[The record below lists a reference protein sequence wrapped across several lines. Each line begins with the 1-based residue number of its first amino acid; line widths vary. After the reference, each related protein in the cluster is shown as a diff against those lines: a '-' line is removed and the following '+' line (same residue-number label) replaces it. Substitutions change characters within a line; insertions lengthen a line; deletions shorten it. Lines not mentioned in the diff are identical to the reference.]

1 MARLPFKRK
10 PAPSPP
16 EVVEQLSPMGD
27 TEKPVRPP
35 ESPPKGRE
43 AAPRPDPPFTADER
57 IERGL
62 LAVASF
68 NGNTRKAAE
77 FLASDDLV
85 IPHQT
90 LWNWAN
96 NVHLARYEDIRAER
110 LPRVQAAAA
119 ERHLELLDR
128 NMDLEGKLLDDL
140 DGKRHEL
147 AARDL
152 STAARNTAVGTGI
165 HSQNHLLYSGQ
176 PTEIHKHRGAT
187 ELLRALKVRAP
198 GLFIEGTVVSEETL
212 PPYTPEEEDGAA

>member
-1 MARLPFKRK
+1 VATKGT
-10 PAPSPP
+10 A
-16 EVVEQLSPMGD
+16 
-27 TEKPVRPP
+27 KPVRAA
-35 ESPPKGRE
+35 ESAPKGKE
-43 AAPRPDPPFTADER
+43 TVVRPDPPFTADER

-62 LAVASF
+62 LAVAAL
-68 NGNTRKAAE
+68 NGNTRKASE
-77 FLASDDLV
+77 FLAGDDLE
-85 IPHQT
+85 ISHQT

-96 NVHLARYEDIRAER
+96 KVHVDRYDAIRAER

-147 AARDL
+147 PARDL
-152 STAARNTAVGTGI
+152 STAARNAAVGTGI

-176 PTEIHKHRGAT
+176 PTEIHKHRDAT

-212 PPYTPEEEDGAA
+212 SPYAPEAADEAPSP

>member
-1 MARLPFKRK
+1 LSSNWVQIYPQRNPREPLRAHLRARKQRLGPI
-10 PAPSPP
+10 
-16 EVVEQLSPMGD
+16 
-27 TEKPVRPP
+27 
-35 ESPPKGRE
+35 
-43 AAPRPDPPFTADER
+43 PPFTVDER
-57 IERGL
+57 LERGL
-62 LAVASF
+62 LAVAAF

-77 FLASDDLV
+77 FLAGDDLE

-96 NVHLARYEDIRAER
+96 NVHADRYEQIRRER

-119 ERHLELLDR
+119 ERHLEMLDR
-128 NMDLEGKLLDDL
+128 NLDLEGKLLEDL

-165 HSQNHLLYSGQ
+165 HSEKHLLYSGQ
-176 PTEIHKHRGAT
+176 PTEIRKHRDAT

-198 GLFIEGTVVSEETL
+198 GLFIEAEVVSEETL
-212 PPYTPEEEDGAA
+212 SPYTPEEEDEAPSP

>member
-10 PAPSPP
+10 REDPLDAPAP
-16 EVVEQLSPMGD
+16 VEARED
-27 TEKPVRPP
+27 TARPP
-35 ESPPKGRE
+35 ESAPKPQE
-43 AAPRPDPPFTADER
+43 TVVRPDPPFTADER

-62 LAVASF
+62 LAVAAF

-77 FLASDDLV
+77 FLAGDDLE

-90 LWNWAN
+90 LWSWAN
-96 NVHLARYEDIRAER
+96 KVHVDRYEALRAER

-119 ERHLELLDR
+119 ERHLEMLDR
-128 NMDLEGKLLDDL
+128 NLDLEGKLLDDL

-152 STAARNTAVGTGI
+152 STAARNAAVGTGI

-176 PTEIHKHRGAT
+176 PTEIHKNRDAS
-187 ELLRALKVRAP
+187 ELLRLLKARAP

-212 PPYTPEEEDGAA
+212 PPHSPEAEDEAPSP